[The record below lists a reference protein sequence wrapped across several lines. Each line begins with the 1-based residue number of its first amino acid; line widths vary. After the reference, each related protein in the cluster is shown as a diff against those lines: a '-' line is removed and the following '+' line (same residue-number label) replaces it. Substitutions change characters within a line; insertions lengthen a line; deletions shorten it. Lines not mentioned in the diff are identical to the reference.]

1 MGIVKN
7 KKMRLFLLLYVWIR
21 SAESLDMTAVMGSL
35 DVVTLT
41 ALGKEISMTEL
52 MQVDSSLFNDFDD
65 TKMKSVFKM
74 DPKAL
79 KEFFGLDI
87 EKQRAITTNLKD
99 VSNSDIEN
107 IKMGEW
113 EKWLKAPSKSKGKGK
128 GGKPA
133 KGEKGGKK
141 GGKSKKDKKGKK
153 DKGKKDKKESHGG
166 KRKKDKSKKD
176 KSKKG

>member
-1 MGIVKN
+1 MGILK
-7 KKMRLFLLLYVWIR
+7 KTKMRLFLLLYVWIR

-35 DVVTLT
+35 DVTTLT
-41 ALGKEISMTEL
+41 ALGKEISMTEI

-133 KGEKGGKK
+133 KGGKGGKK
-141 GGKSKKDKKGKK
+141 GGKRKKDKKGKK
-153 DKGKKDKKESHGG
+153 DKGKKGKNKAKGEKGKKTNQ
-166 KRKKDKSKKD
+166 RKVKKI
-176 KSKKG
+176 S

>member
-7 KKMRLFLLLYVWIR
+7 KTKMRLFLLLYVWIR

-35 DVVTLT
+35 DVGTLT
-41 ALGKEISMTEL
+41 ALGKEISMTEI

-141 GGKSKKDKKGKK
+141 GGKSKKGKK
-153 DKGKKDKKESHGG
+153 DKGKKDKGKKGKNKAKGG
-166 KRKKDKSKKD
+166 KGKKD

>member
-21 SAESLDMTAVMGSL
+21 STESLDMTAVMGSL

-41 ALGKEISMTEL
+41 ALGKEISMTEI

-133 KGEKGGKK
+133 KGGKGGKK

-153 DKGKKDKKESHGG
+153 DKGKKDKGKKGKNKAKGG
-166 KRKKDKSKKD
+166 KGKKD